1 MLLRSAEFE
10 HTTIYIELAAL
21 NNLNNAQD
29 QVPQNADASENAHA

>member
-10 HTTIYIELAAL
+10 HTIYIEFAAL